1 VDPGAELGYLVPVF
15 RIALVLAVLSS
26 VALAEDALRLD
37 VAVGETVE
45 RDVGYA
51 LGMMCDDTTLIHAEL
66 RNTSPETNTFGVTGI
81 KEGAA
86 ACRVGTSP
94 GRPTF
99 LFEIHVVPVRRDR

>member
-1 VDPGAELGYLVPVF
+1 ML
-15 RIALVLAVLSS
+15 RIGIVLALVSATAV
-26 VALAEDALRLD
+26 AEDAARLD

-51 LGMMCDDTTLIHAEL
+51 LGLMCDDTAAIHVDL
-66 RNTSPETNTFGVTGI
+66 RNTSPETNTFVVTGI
-81 KEGAA
+81 KEGTAL
-86 ACRVGTSP
+86 CRVGTSP

>member
-1 VDPGAELGYLVPVF
+1 ML
-15 RIALVLAVLSS
+15 RIALVLALAST
-26 VALAEDALRLD
+26 AAMAEDAVRLD

-51 LGMMCDDTTLIHAEL
+51 LGVMCDGTEAIHIDL
-66 RNTSPETNTFGVTGI
+66 RNTSPEANTFVVTGI

-86 ACRVGTSP
+86 ICRVGTLP

>member
-1 VDPGAELGYLVPVF
+1 MWRIG
-15 RIALVLAVLSS
+15 IALALATT
-26 VALAEDALRLD
+26 VAAAEDAVRLD

-51 LGMMCDDTTLIHAEL
+51 LGLMCDDNSLIRTDL
-66 RNTSPETNTFGVTGI
+66 RNTSPETNTFVVTGL
-81 KEGAA
+81 KEGTV

-99 LFEIHVVPVRRDR
+99 LFDIHVVASHLPR

>member
-1 VDPGAELGYLVPVF
+1 MPVL
-15 RIALVLAVLSS
+15 RIAVVLAFVSTA
-26 VALAEDALRLD
+26 ALAEDAARID

-51 LGMMCDDTTLIHAEL
+51 LGMMCDDTTLIHAEV
-66 RNTSPETNTFGVTGI
+66 RNTSPETNTFVVTGI
-81 KEGAA
+81 KEGAVS
-86 ACRVGTSP
+86 CRVGTLP